1 MLLAQKLSPRLLS
14 GSIVNDTY
22 WRILVRFM
30 VACLVS
36 LPWVLLIP
44 KVISYTG
51 TKNAYTLLVFQTMI
65 PCLFGSAGFFFFA
78 DVVNTRCGFLEM
90 AKEVKGEENPIEMG
104 KRASENEDEVLEG
117 DDEESS
123 MLQRTKD
130 GSGGGDDGD
139 RGANQV

>member
-14 GSIVNDTY
+14 GALVNDAY
-22 WRILVRFM
+22 WKILARFI

-36 LPWVLLIP
+36 LPWMLLIP
-44 KVISYTG
+44 RVIGYTK
-51 TKNAYTLLVFQTMI
+51 TENAYTLLVFKSLI

-104 KRASENEDEVLEG
+104 KKANEDDDDVLEG
-117 DDEESS
+117 DDEQSS
-123 MLQRTKD
+123 ML
-130 GSGGGDDGD
+130 
-139 RGANQV
+139 